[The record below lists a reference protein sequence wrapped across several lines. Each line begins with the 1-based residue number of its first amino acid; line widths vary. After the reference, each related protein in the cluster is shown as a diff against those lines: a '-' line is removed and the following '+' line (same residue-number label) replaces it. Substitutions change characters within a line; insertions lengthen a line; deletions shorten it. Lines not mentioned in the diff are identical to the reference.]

1 MNYATE
7 DEELYFLGIFAKTEE
22 LSAVDLATKHMREK
36 EERAAKNVLTATQQ
50 LTTEFRKDKKL
61 KGAEKQRIAQ
71 REVTT
76 QGYSSALH
84 LHRNQEAVN
93 RAARDLVGPTTTA
106 DVGLPMMVVK
116 GDKVSTHMGPG
127 SVVEV
132 RDGGKSLIVSVSSG
146 VVHVQTD
153 SLVNHGVGAVPIS
166 LENAYQRAK
175 FLYANGSVVEALA
188 VWTQGVR
195 MLKSK
200 KNPPNAALAAYLG
213 AASQAERALGQTR
226 KALEHATEAL
236 ACARMEGSASTKT
249 LVARLEK
256 TVATIRID
264 LGELN
269 DENTMYDFG
278 LGMATEELL
287 EMDPEALEAIQE
299 AIGAA
304 VKGDATLLRQLLETA
319 EMLGNREYNRGL
331 ALASTVGTK
340 ITALMVVCGY
350 GQVSAAKQ
358 LVQMGA
364 SVSFCDAQGFA
375 CLVWACR
382 ANQVEMARVLL
393 DDLNAPWIEPSK
405 KASKE
410 IFQLLNSKQAEQRKS
425 MSLRKQNKKM
435 SASGTSMAQQR
446 SQHDGQKKSAAGTV
460 KTKKTTK
467 TKTKTKK
474 LEAWAPSK
482 EEEQLNVEALGKKQ
496 KGSKKYDQFDANKKL
511 GVKGKF
517 YDESMYTTKKKTGMS
532 NDQIRRADKI
542 AKEIEAGNKTK
553 KTVKGIKGK
562 GDAEDRHS
570 AVVVVASKK
579 NGKKKDSFTDAGV
592 EAASRKSSL
601 NK

>member
-1 MNYATE
+1 MNFAND
-7 DEELYFLGIFAKTEE
+7 DEELYFLSIFAKTEE
-22 LSAVDLATKHMREK
+22 LSAVDLAAKQMREK
-36 EERAAKNVLTATQQ
+36 EERAAKNVLNATQQ
-50 LTTEFRKDKKL
+50 LTSEFRKDQKI
-61 KGAEKQRIAQ
+61 KGAEKQRRAQ

-93 RAARDLVGPTTTA
+93 RAARDLVGATMTA
-106 DVGLPMMVVK
+106 DAGLPMMVVK
-116 GDKVSTHMGPG
+116 GDKVETHLGPG
-127 SVVEV
+127 IVVQV
-132 RDGGKSLIVSVSSG
+132 RSGGKSLIVAVSWG
-146 VVHVQTD
+146 MVHLPTD

-175 FLYANGSVVEALA
+175 AMYAGGQIKEALA
-188 VWTQGVR
+188 VWSQGVR

-213 AASQAERALGQTR
+213 AAAQAERALGHTR

-256 TVATIRID
+256 TVAAIRID

-278 LGMATEELL
+278 LGIATEELL
-287 EMDPEALEAIQE
+287 EMDPEALETIQDAITE
-299 AIGAA
+299 AA
-304 VKGDATLLRQLLETA
+304 KGDAMTLRQLLETA

-340 ITALMVVCGY
+340 MTALMVVCGY
-350 GQVSAAKQ
+350 GQVGAAKQ

-364 SVSFCDAQGFA
+364 NLSFCDAQGFS

-393 DDLNAPWIEPSK
+393 EDLNAPWIEPSK

-410 IFQLLNSKQAEQRKS
+410 ITQLLNAVPSAERRRRTTPSSRKKSATMVQR
-425 MSLRKQNKKM
+425 
-435 SASGTSMAQQR
+435 R
-446 SQHDGQKKSAAGTV
+446 SNNDSQKKSAGAA
-460 KTKKTTK
+460 KTRP
-467 TKTKTKK
+467 

-482 EEEQLNVEALGKKQ
+482 EEERFRVEGLGKKK

-511 GVKGKF
+511 GVKGKD
-517 YDESMYTTKKKTGMS
+517 YDESMYTTQKKKDMS
-532 NDQIRRADKI
+532 KDQVRRAENL
-542 AKEIEAGNKTK
+542 AKEIMAGK
-553 KTVKGIKGK
+553 KKSVNGQS
-562 GDAEDRHS
+562 DAEDRHS
-570 AVVVVASKK
+570 AVVVVASTK
-579 NGKKKDSFTDAGV
+579 NGGGGGRVNDSFTDAGV
-592 EAASRKSSL
+592 
-601 NK
+601 NKKNKKK